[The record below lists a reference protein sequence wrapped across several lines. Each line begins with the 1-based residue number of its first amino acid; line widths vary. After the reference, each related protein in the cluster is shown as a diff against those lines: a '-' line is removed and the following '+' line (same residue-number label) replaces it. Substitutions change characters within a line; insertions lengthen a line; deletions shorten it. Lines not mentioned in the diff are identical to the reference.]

1 MRNSTLLKWAQ
12 NSTNNKNQ
20 PGKNGAASPR
30 NWIHSPDA
38 LQKGHIA
45 YLVKYLGSTEVDQ
58 PKGIDVV
65 KEATCKLKFNQQ
77 LRKSEGTKTP
87 KVELTISIDGV
98 AIQEPKTKTTPKRI
112 MHQYPLHRISYC
124 ADDKGEKK
132 FFSFIAKEE
141 DAERHTCFV
150 FVSDKL
156 SEEITLTIGQA
167 FDLAY
172 RRFLETSDKDLGSQR
187 RSMVL
192 QHKIKRLEHENN
204 IYRQRLQ
211 DIASIK
217 GTADVTSY
225 LSQHN
230 LPDILHV
237 PSVPMTPESSSSSID
252 ESTKPRM
259 NGSLSKSSLSTT
271 NSDSNGNT
279 SNGIQQPPPVP
290 PRSFEKSFD
299 DDFMGSEPPV
309 PTVGT
314 KLEGLLMDEF
324 EEDFNPRAHEGLTNG
339 SAFNHQSN
347 NNPTLNGQVSSSQQI
362 FFPQANGGASSPPL
376 LAPPPKAKDSRRQ
389 NGIKEDLFGSVPFN
403 PAPPSGAKT
412 DINDPF
418 EMGEFGATTA
428 ALNPSQ
434 QELENAIGLLDKRLL
449 EMKDGFSRGLSIGT
463 DDFSLES
470 LDPLRN

>member
-12 NSTNNKNQ
+12 NSANSKNQ
-20 PGKNGAASPR
+20 TSKNGTNR
-30 NWIHSPDA
+30 NWIHPPDA

-58 PKGIDVV
+58 PKGIEVV
-65 KEATCKLKFNQQ
+65 KEAICKLKFNQQ

-98 AIQEPKTKTTPKRI
+98 AIQEPKTKTSSKRI

-141 DAERHTCFV
+141 GAERHTCFV

-156 SEEITLTIGQA
+156 AEEITLTIGQA

-172 RRFLETSDKDLGSQR
+172 RRFLETSGKDLETQR
-187 RSMVL
+187 RCMIL
-192 QHKIKRLEHENN
+192 QQKIKRLEHENN
-204 IYRQRLQ
+204 VYRQRLQ
-211 DIASIK
+211 DIAAIK
-217 GTADVTSY
+217 GSADVSAY

-237 PSVPMTPESSSSSID
+237 PGTTNETVQV
-252 ESTKPRM
+252 
-259 NGSLSKSSLSTT
+259 NGLGNKSSLGL
-271 NSDSNGNT
+271 NNDSNGNT
-279 SNGIQQPPPVP
+279 SNGSQQPPPVP
-290 PRSFEKSFD
+290 PRSFEKTFD
-299 DDFMGSEPPV
+299 DNFMGNEPT
-309 PTVGT
+309 PTPSVGT

-324 EEDFNPRAHEGLTNG
+324 EEDFNPRAYESAINGL
-339 SAFNHQSN
+339 ANHQTNHN
-347 NNPTLNGQVSSSQQI
+347 NLLNSQVSSNSNFFSQS
-362 FFPQANGGASSPPL
+362 NGTTSPPPL

-389 NGIKEDLFGSVPFN
+389 NGVKEDLFGSIPFN
-403 PAPPSGAKT
+403 PTPPVNTKNEF
-412 DINDPF
+412 NDPF
-418 EMGEFGATTA
+418 EMGEFGATTTIS
-428 ALNPSQ
+428 NPSQ
-434 QELENAIGLLDKRLL
+434 QELENAIGLLDKKLL
-449 EMKDGFSRGLSIGT
+449 EMKDGFSRGLSIDT

>member
-12 NSTNNKNQ
+12 NSANSKNQ
-20 PGKNGAASPR
+20 TGKNGTNR
-30 NWIHSPDA
+30 NWIHPPDA

-58 PKGIDVV
+58 PKGIEVV
-65 KEATCKLKFNQQ
+65 KEAICKLKFNQQ

-98 AIQEPKTKTTPKRI
+98 AIQEPKTKTSAKRI

-156 SEEITLTIGQA
+156 AEEITLTIGQA

-172 RRFLETSDKDLGSQR
+172 RRFLETSGKDLETQR
-187 RSMVL
+187 RCMVL
-192 QHKIKRLEHENN
+192 QQKIKRLEHENN
-204 IYRQRLQ
+204 VYRQRLQ
-211 DIASIK
+211 DIAAIK
-217 GTADVTSY
+217 GSADVSAY

-237 PSVPMTPESSSSSID
+237 PGATNETTQV
-252 ESTKPRM
+252 
-259 NGSLSKSSLSTT
+259 NGLANKSSLG
-271 NSDSNGNT
+271 NINDSNGNT
-279 SNGIQQPPPVP
+279 SNGSQQPPPVP
-290 PRSFEKSFD
+290 PRSFEKTFD
-299 DDFMGSEPPV
+299 DNFIGSEPT
-309 PTVGT
+309 PTPSVGT

-324 EEDFNPRAHEGLTNG
+324 EEDFNPRAYETAANGLTN
-339 SAFNHQSN
+339 HQSSHN
-347 NNPTLNGQVSSSQQI
+347 SLLNGQVSSNSNFFSQS
-362 FFPQANGGASSPPL
+362 NGTTSPPPL

-389 NGIKEDLFGSVPFN
+389 NGLKEDLFGSIPFN
-403 PAPPSGAKT
+403 PTPSVNAKNEF
-412 DINDPF
+412 NDPF

-428 ALNPSQ
+428 ISNPSQ
-434 QELENAIGLLDKRLL
+434 QELENAIGLLDKKLL
-449 EMKDGFSRGLSIGT
+449 EMKDGFSRGLSIDT

>member
-12 NSTNNKNQ
+12 NSANSKNQ
-20 PGKNGAASPR
+20 TSKNGTSR
-30 NWIHSPDA
+30 NWIHPSDA

-45 YLVKYLGSTEVDQ
+45 YLVKYLGSTDVDQ
-58 PKGIDVV
+58 PKGIEVV
-65 KEATCKLKFNQQ
+65 KEAICKLKFNQQ

-98 AIQEPKTKTTPKRI
+98 AIQEPKTKTSPKRI

-156 SEEITLTIGQA
+156 AEEITLTIGQA

-172 RRFLETSDKDLGSQR
+172 RRFLETSGKDLEAQR
-187 RSMVL
+187 RCMVL
-192 QHKIKRLEHENN
+192 QQKIKRLEHENN
-204 IYRQRLQ
+204 VYRQRLQ
-211 DIASIK
+211 DIAAIK
-217 GTADVTSY
+217 GSADVSAY

-237 PSVPMTPESSSSSID
+237 PGGVPSNETTQVNGTSS
-252 ESTKPRM
+252 KP
-259 NGSLSKSSLSTT
+259 SSLGS
-271 NSDSNGNT
+271 NSDANGNT
-279 SNGIQQPPPVP
+279 SNGSQQPPPVP
-290 PRSFEKSFD
+290 PRSFEKTFD
-299 DDFMGSEPPV
+299 DNFLGSEPA
-309 PTVGT
+309 PTPSVGT

-324 EEDFNPRAHEGLTNG
+324 EEDFNPRAYESAANGLP
-339 SAFNHQSN
+339 NHQTNHSSL
-347 NNPTLNGQVSSSQQI
+347 LNGQVSANSN
-362 FFPQANGGASSPPL
+362 FFAQSNGTTSPPPL

-389 NGIKEDLFGSVPFN
+389 NGVKEDLFGSIPFN
-403 PAPPSGAKT
+403 PTPSVNAKSEF
-412 DINDPF
+412 NDPF
-418 EMGEFGATTA
+418 EMGEFGAPTA
-428 ALNPSQ
+428 IFNPSQ
-434 QELENAIGLLDKRLL
+434 QELENAIGLLDKKLL
-449 EMKDGFSRGLSIGT
+449 EMKDGFSRGLAIDT

>member
-12 NSTNNKNQ
+12 NSANSKNQ
-20 PGKNGAASPR
+20 TSKNGTNR
-30 NWIHSPDA
+30 NWIHPPDA

-58 PKGIDVV
+58 PKGIEVV
-65 KEATCKLKFNQQ
+65 KEAICKLKFNQQ

-98 AIQEPKTKTTPKRI
+98 AIQEPKTKTSAKRI

-156 SEEITLTIGQA
+156 AEEITLTIGQA

-172 RRFLETSDKDLGSQR
+172 RRFLETSGKDLETQR
-187 RSMVL
+187 RCMVL
-192 QHKIKRLEHENN
+192 QQKIKRLEHENN
-204 IYRQRLQ
+204 VYRQRLQ
-211 DIASIK
+211 DIAAIK
-217 GTADVTSY
+217 GSADVSAY
-225 LSQHN
+225 LSQHD

-237 PSVPMTPESSSSSID
+237 PGAINETTQV
-252 ESTKPRM
+252 
-259 NGSLSKSSLSTT
+259 NGLANKSSLG
-271 NSDSNGNT
+271 NINDSNGNT
-279 SNGIQQPPPVP
+279 SNGSQQPPPVP
-290 PRSFEKSFD
+290 PRSFEKTFD
-299 DDFMGSEPPV
+299 DNFIGSEPT
-309 PTVGT
+309 PTPSVGT

-324 EEDFNPRAHEGLTNG
+324 EEDFNPRAYETAANGLTN
-339 SAFNHQSN
+339 HQSSHN
-347 NNPTLNGQVSSSQQI
+347 SLLNGQVSSNSNFFSQS
-362 FFPQANGGASSPPL
+362 NGTTSPPPL

-389 NGIKEDLFGSVPFN
+389 NGLKEDLFGSIPFN
-403 PAPPSGAKT
+403 PTPSVNAKNEF
-412 DINDPF
+412 NDPF

-428 ALNPSQ
+428 ISNPSQ
-434 QELENAIGLLDKRLL
+434 QELENAIGLLDKKLL
-449 EMKDGFSRGLSIGT
+449 EMKDGFSRGLSIDT

>member
-20 PGKNGAASPR
+20 PSKNGGSNR
-30 NWIHSPDA
+30 NWIHSPDT

-58 PKGIDVV
+58 PKGIEVV
-65 KEATCKLKFNQQ
+65 KEAICKLKFNQQ

-98 AIQEPKTKTTPKRI
+98 AIQEPKTKTSPKRI

-156 SEEITLTIGQA
+156 AEEITLTIGQA

-172 RRFLETSDKDLGSQR
+172 RRFLETSGKDLEAQR
-187 RSMVL
+187 RCMVL
-192 QHKIKRLEHENN
+192 QQKIKRLEYENN
-204 IYRQRLQ
+204 FYRQRLH
-211 DIASIK
+211 DIAAIK
-217 GTADVTSY
+217 GKADVQAY
-225 LSQHN
+225 LAKHN
-230 LPDILHV
+230 LPHILHV
-237 PSVPMTPESSSSSID
+237 PEAPSSPTSSSTDPSCLNGGGS
-252 ESTKPRM
+252 KLLM
-259 NGSLSKSSLSTT
+259 NTS
-271 NSDSNGNT
+271 SDSNGNT
-279 SNGIQQPPPVP
+279 QNGPQQPPPVP

-299 DDFMGSEPPV
+299 DDFMGTEPAPV
-309 PTVGT
+309 PSVGT

-324 EEDFNPRAHEGLTNG
+324 EEDFNPRAYESTANGVANSHPTNNG
-339 SAFNHQSN
+339 S
-347 NNPTLNGQVSSSQQI
+347 LINGQLSSSGN
-362 FFPQANGGASSPPL
+362 FFPQVNGSVSSPPL

-389 NGIKEDLFGSVPFN
+389 NGAKEDLFGSVPFN
-403 PAPPSGAKT
+403 PAPPSNLKSEPS
-412 DINDPF
+412 DPF
-418 EMGEFGATTA
+418 EMGEFDATTA
-428 ALNPSQ
+428 ASSPSQ

>member
-12 NSTNNKNQ
+12 NSANNKNQ
-20 PGKNGAASPR
+20 PNKNGGTSR
-30 NWIHSPDA
+30 NWIHPPDA

-65 KEATCKLKFNQQ
+65 KEAICKLKFNQQ
-77 LRKSEGTKTP
+77 LKKSEGTKTP

-156 SEEITLTIGQA
+156 AEEITLTIGQA

-172 RRFLETSDKDLGSQR
+172 RRFLETSGKDLEAQR
-187 RSMVL
+187 RCMVL
-192 QHKIKRLEHENN
+192 QQKIKRLEHENN
-204 IYRQRLQ
+204 VYRQRLQ
-211 DIASIK
+211 DIAAIK
-217 GTADVTSY
+217 GSADVSTY

-230 LPDILHV
+230 LPDIFHV
-237 PSVPMTPESSSSSID
+237 PGAPSDSLQV
-252 ESTKPRM
+252 
-259 NGSLSKSSLSTT
+259 NGTISKTLLST

-279 SNGIQQPPPVP
+279 SNGPQQPPPVP

-299 DDFMGSEPPV
+299 DNFLENEPVSTPS
-309 PTVGT
+309 VGT

-324 EEDFNPRAHEGLTNG
+324 EEDFNPRAYETAANGLT
-339 SAFNHQSN
+339 NHQSN
-347 NNPTLNGQVSSSQQI
+347 NNSLLNGQVSSGSNFFSQS
-362 FFPQANGGASSPPL
+362 NGTTSPPPL
-376 LAPPPKAKDSRRQ
+376 LAPPPKTKDSRRQ
-389 NGIKEDLFGSVPFN
+389 NGVKEDLFGSIPFN
-403 PAPPSGAKT
+403 PTPTLNIK
-412 DINDPF
+412 NEFKDPF
-418 EMGEFGATTA
+418 EMGEFGASTMTS
-428 ALNPSQ
+428 NPSQ

-449 EMKDGFSRGLSIGT
+449 EMKDGFSRGLCIGT

>member
-12 NSTNNKNQ
+12 NSANSKNQ
-20 PGKNGAASPR
+20 TSKNGTNRS
-30 NWIHSPDA
+30 WIHPPDA

-58 PKGIDVV
+58 PKGIEVV
-65 KEATCKLKFNQQ
+65 KEAICKLKFNQQ

-98 AIQEPKTKTTPKRI
+98 AIQEPKTKTSPKRI

-156 SEEITLTIGQA
+156 AEEITLTIGQA

-172 RRFLETSDKDLGSQR
+172 RRFLETSGKDLETQR
-187 RSMVL
+187 RCMIL
-192 QHKIKRLEHENN
+192 QQKIKRLEHENN
-204 IYRQRLQ
+204 VYRQRLQ
-211 DIASIK
+211 DIAAIK
-217 GTADVTSY
+217 GSADVSAY

-237 PSVPMTPESSSSSID
+237 AGASNEITQV
-252 ESTKPRM
+252 
-259 NGSLSKSSLSTT
+259 NGSTNKSSPGT
-271 NSDSNGNT
+271 NSDSNGNNT
-279 SNGIQQPPPVP
+279 TNGSQPPPVP

-299 DDFMGSEPPV
+299 DNFMGNEPTPM
-309 PTVGT
+309 PSVGT

-324 EEDFNPRAHEGLTNG
+324 EEDFNPRAYESAVNG
-339 SAFNHQSN
+339 IANHQTN
-347 NNPTLNGQVSSSQQI
+347 HNAILNGQLSSNSNFFSQS
-362 FFPQANGGASSPPL
+362 NGSTSPPPL

-389 NGIKEDLFGSVPFN
+389 NGLKEDLFGSVPFN
-403 PAPPSGAKT
+403 PAPPINTKAEF
-412 DINDPF
+412 NDPF

-428 ALNPSQ
+428 ISNPSQ
-434 QELENAIGLLDKRLL
+434 QELENAIGLLDKKLL
-449 EMKDGFSRGLSIGT
+449 EMKDGFSRGLSIDT

>member
-12 NSTNNKNQ
+12 NSANNKHQ
-20 PGKNGAASPR
+20 PSKNGGTSR
-30 NWIHSPDA
+30 NWIHPPDA

-58 PKGIDVV
+58 PKGIEVV
-65 KEATCKLKFNQQ
+65 KEAIGKLKFSQQ

-98 AIQEPKTKTTPKRI
+98 AIQEPKTKTSPKRI
-112 MHQYPLHRISYC
+112 IHQYPLHRISYC

-141 DAERHTCFV
+141 DAEKHTCFV

-156 SEEITLTIGQA
+156 AEEITLTIGQA

-172 RRFLETSDKDLGSQR
+172 RRFMETSGKDLETQR

-192 QHKIKRLEHENN
+192 QQKIKRLEHENN
-204 IYRQRLQ
+204 VYRQRLQ
-211 DIASIK
+211 DIAAIK
-217 GTADVTSY
+217 GSADVSTY
-225 LSQHN
+225 LMQHN

-237 PSVPMTPESSSSSID
+237 PGTPSEPHQGI
-252 ESTKPRM
+252 
-259 NGSLSKSSLSTT
+259 NGTENKSLIGVS
-271 NSDSNGNT
+271 SDSNGNAP
-279 SNGIQQPPPVP
+279 NGPQQPPPVP

-299 DDFMGSEPPV
+299 DDFIGNEAMSTPS
-309 PTVGT
+309 VGT

-324 EEDFNPRAHEGLTNG
+324 EEDFNPRAYETAANGLL
-339 SAFNHQSN
+339 NHRTN
-347 NNPTLNGQVSSSQQI
+347 NNALLNGQLSSTTNIFSQS
-362 FFPQANGGASSPPL
+362 NGTTSPPPL

-389 NGIKEDLFGSVPFN
+389 NGVKEDLFGSVPFN
-403 PAPPSGAKT
+403 PTPSLSTSKS
-412 DINDPF
+412 DFDDPF
-418 EMGEFGATTA
+418 EMGEFGTTTVNS
-428 ALNPSQ
+428 NPSQ

>member
-12 NSTNNKNQ
+12 NSANSKNQNNKN
-20 PGKNGAASPR
+20 GTNR
-30 NWIHSPDA
+30 NWIHPPDA

-58 PKGIDVV
+58 PKGIEVV
-65 KEATCKLKFNQQ
+65 KEAICKLKFNQQ
-77 LRKSEGTKTP
+77 LRKSEGTKMP

-98 AIQEPKTKTTPKRI
+98 AIQEPKTKTSPKRI

-141 DAERHTCFV
+141 GAERHTCFV

-156 SEEITLTIGQA
+156 AEEITLTIGQA

-172 RRFLETSDKDLGSQR
+172 RRFLETSGKDLEAQR
-187 RSMVL
+187 RCMVL
-192 QHKIKRLEHENN
+192 QQKIKRLEHENN
-204 IYRQRLQ
+204 VYRQRLQ
-211 DIASIK
+211 DIAAIK
-217 GTADVTSY
+217 GSADVSAY

-237 PSVPMTPESSSSSID
+237 PGATNETAQV
-252 ESTKPRM
+252 
-259 NGSLSKSSLSTT
+259 NGSTGKSCVGIS
-271 NSDSNGNT
+271 NDSNGNT
-279 SNGIQQPPPVP
+279 SNGSPQPPPVP

-299 DDFMGSEPPV
+299 DNFMGSESASTPS
-309 PTVGT
+309 VGT

-324 EEDFNPRAHEGLTNG
+324 EEDFNPRAYESAVNGLTNHQT
-339 SAFNHQSN
+339 NHNSV
-347 NNPTLNGQVSSSQQI
+347 LNGQVSSSTFSQS
-362 FFPQANGGASSPPL
+362 NGSTSPPPL

-389 NGIKEDLFGSVPFN
+389 NGVKEDLFGSIPFN
-403 PAPPSGAKT
+403 PTPSVNTKNEF
-412 DINDPF
+412 NDPF
-418 EMGEFGATTA
+418 EMGEFGAATTIS
-428 ALNPSQ
+428 NPSQ
-434 QELENAIGLLDKRLL
+434 QELENAIGLLDKKLL
-449 EMKDGFSRGLSIGT
+449 EMKDGFSRGLSIDT

>member
-20 PGKNGAASPR
+20 PNKNGGTR
-30 NWIHSPDA
+30 NWIHPPDA

-45 YLVKYLGSTEVDQ
+45 YLVKYLGSTEVEQ
-58 PKGIDVV
+58 PKGIEVV
-65 KEATCKLKFNQQ
+65 KEAICKLKFNQQ
-77 LRKSEGTKTP
+77 LKKSEGTKTP

-156 SEEITLTIGQA
+156 AEEITLTIGQA

-172 RRFLETSDKDLGSQR
+172 RRFLETSGKDLEAQR
-187 RSMVL
+187 RCMVL
-192 QHKIKRLEHENN
+192 QQKIKRLEHENN
-204 IYRQRLQ
+204 VFRQRLQ
-211 DIASIK
+211 DIAAIK
-217 GTADVTSY
+217 GSADVSAY

-237 PSVPMTPESSSSSID
+237 PGAPADSPQV
-252 ESTKPRM
+252 
-259 NGSLSKSSLSTT
+259 NGTTSKLLLNTG
-271 NSDSNGNT
+271 SDSNGNT
-279 SNGIQQPPPVP
+279 SNGPQQPPPVP
-290 PRSFEKSFD
+290 PRNFEKSFD
-299 DDFMGSEPPV
+299 DDFMGNEPAPM
-309 PTVGT
+309 PSVGT

-324 EEDFNPRAHEGLTNG
+324 EEDFNPRAYETAANGLAT
-339 SAFNHQSN
+339 HQSN
-347 NNPTLNGQVSSSQQI
+347 NNALINGQLSSGSNFFSQS
-362 FFPQANGGASSPPL
+362 NGTISPPPL
-376 LAPPPKAKDSRRQ
+376 LAPPPKTKDSRRQ
-389 NGIKEDLFGSVPFN
+389 NGLKEDLFGSIPFN
-403 PAPPSGAKT
+403 PTPTLNMKNEC
-412 DINDPF
+412 NDPF
-418 EMGEFGATTA
+418 EMGEFGASTVT
-428 ALNPSQ
+428 NPSQ

-449 EMKDGFSRGLSIGT
+449 EMKDGFSRGLCIGT

>member
-20 PGKNGAASPR
+20 TSKNGGTSR
-30 NWIHSPDA
+30 NWIHPPDA

-58 PKGIDVV
+58 PKGIELV
-65 KEATCKLKFNQQ
+65 KEAFCKLKFSQQ
-77 LRKSEGTKTP
+77 LKKSEGTKTP

-141 DAERHTCFV
+141 DAEKHTCFV
-150 FVSDKL
+150 FVSDRL
-156 SEEITLTIGQA
+156 AEEITLTIGQA

-172 RRFLETSDKDLGSQR
+172 RRFLETSGKDLETQR
-187 RSMVL
+187 RCMVL
-192 QHKIKRLEHENN
+192 QQKIKRLEHENN
-204 IYRQRLQ
+204 VYRQRLQ
-211 DIASIK
+211 DIAAIK
-217 GTADVTSY
+217 GSADVSTY
-225 LSQHN
+225 LLQHD

-237 PSVPMTPESSSSSID
+237 PGAPSES
-252 ESTKPRM
+252 PQV
-259 NGSLSKSSLSTT
+259 NGTNNNKSPLIGI
-271 NSDSNGNT
+271 NNDSNGNT
-279 SNGIQQPPPVP
+279 SNGPQQPPPVP

-299 DDFMGSEPPV
+299 DDFMGSEATPTPV
-309 PTVGT
+309 VGT

-324 EEDFNPRAHEGLTNG
+324 EEDFNPRAYETAANGLANLPT
-339 SAFNHQSN
+339 N
-347 NNPTLNGQVSSSQQI
+347 NNSLLNGQLSSNSNI
-362 FFPQANGGASSPPL
+362 FAQSNGTASPPPL

-389 NGIKEDLFGSVPFN
+389 NGVKEDLFGSVPFN
-403 PAPPSGAKT
+403 PTPSINTKN
-412 DINDPF
+412 DFNDPF
-418 EMGEFGATTA
+418 EMGEFGATTV
-428 ALNPSQ
+428 NSSPSQ

-449 EMKDGFSRGLSIGT
+449 EMKDGFSRGLSMGT

>member
-12 NSTNNKNQ
+12 NSANNKNQ
-20 PGKNGAASPR
+20 PSKNGGTNR
-30 NWIHSPDA
+30 NWIHPPDA

-65 KEATCKLKFNQQ
+65 KEAICKLKFNQQ
-77 LRKSEGTKTP
+77 LKKSEGTKTP

-156 SEEITLTIGQA
+156 AEEITLTIGQA

-172 RRFLETSDKDLGSQR
+172 RRFLETSGKDLETQR
-187 RSMVL
+187 RCMVL
-192 QHKIKRLEHENN
+192 QQKIKRLEHENN

-211 DIASIK
+211 DIAAIK
-217 GTADVTSY
+217 GSTDVSVY

-237 PSVPMTPESSSSSID
+237 PGLAATDPSQI
-252 ESTKPRM
+252 
-259 NGSLSKSSLSTT
+259 NGTTNSKSLLNTS
-271 NSDSNGNT
+271 SDSNGNT
-279 SNGIQQPPPVP
+279 SNGPQQPPPVP

-299 DDFMGSEPPV
+299 DDFMGSEPV
-309 PTVGT
+309 PIPSVGT

-324 EEDFNPRAHEGLTNG
+324 EEDFNPRAYETAANGL
-339 SAFNHQSN
+339 ANHQSN
-347 NNPTLNGQVSSSQQI
+347 NNLLLNGQMSSGPNFFSQS
-362 FFPQANGGASSPPL
+362 NGTTSPPPL
-376 LAPPPKAKDSRRQ
+376 LAPPPKTKDSRRQ
-389 NGIKEDLFGSVPFN
+389 NGVKEDLFGSIPFN
-403 PAPPSGAKT
+403 PTPTLNIKNEF
-412 DINDPF
+412 NDPF
-418 EMGEFGATTA
+418 EMGEFGASTVTS
-428 ALNPSQ
+428 NPSQ

-449 EMKDGFSRGLSIGT
+449 EMKDGFSRGLCIGT

>member
-12 NSTNNKNQ
+12 NSANNKNQ
-20 PGKNGAASPR
+20 PSKNGGTSR
-30 NWIHSPDA
+30 NWIHPPDA

-58 PKGIDVV
+58 PKGIEVV
-65 KEATCKLKFNQQ
+65 KEAICKLKFNQQ
-77 LRKSEGTKTP
+77 LKKSEGTKTP

-156 SEEITLTIGQA
+156 AEEITLTIGQA

-172 RRFLETSDKDLGSQR
+172 RRFLETSGKDLETQR
-187 RSMVL
+187 RCMVL
-192 QHKIKRLEHENN
+192 QQKIKRLEHENN
-204 IYRQRLQ
+204 VYRQRLQ
-211 DIASIK
+211 DVAAIK
-217 GTADVTSY
+217 GSADVSAY

-230 LPDILHV
+230 IPDILHV
-237 PSVPMTPESSSSSID
+237 PGAPTDSPQINGTIN
-252 ESTKPRM
+252 KPLLNM
-259 NGSLSKSSLSTT
+259 
-271 NSDSNGNT
+271 SDSNGNT
-279 SNGIQQPPPVP
+279 SNGPQQPPPVP

-299 DDFMGSEPPV
+299 DDFMGNNSAPMPS
-309 PTVGT
+309 VGT

-324 EEDFNPRAHEGLTNG
+324 EEDFNPRAYETAANGL
-339 SAFNHQSN
+339 ANHQSN
-347 NNPTLNGQVSSSQQI
+347 NNAFFNGQISSGSNFFSQS
-362 FFPQANGGASSPPL
+362 NGTISPPPL
-376 LAPPPKAKDSRRQ
+376 LAPPPKTKDSRRQ
-389 NGIKEDLFGSVPFN
+389 NGIKEDLFGSMPFN
-403 PAPPSGAKT
+403 PTPTLNIKN
-412 DINDPF
+412 DFKDPF
-418 EMGEFGATTA
+418 EMGEFGASTMTS
-428 ALNPSQ
+428 NPSQ
-434 QELENAIGLLDKRLL
+434 QELENAIGLLDKKLL
-449 EMKDGFSRGLSIGT
+449 EMKDGFSRGLCIGT

>member
-12 NSTNNKNQ
+12 NSTNSKNQTNKN
-20 PGKNGAASPR
+20 GTNR
-30 NWIHSPDA
+30 NWIHPPDA

-58 PKGIDVV
+58 PKGIEVV
-65 KEATCKLKFNQQ
+65 KEAICKLKFNQQ

-98 AIQEPKTKTTPKRI
+98 AIQEPKTKTSPKRI

-141 DAERHTCFV
+141 DAEKHTCFV

-156 SEEITLTIGQA
+156 AEEITLTIGQA

-172 RRFLETSDKDLGSQR
+172 RRFLETSGKDLETQR
-187 RSMVL
+187 RCMVL
-192 QHKIKRLEHENN
+192 QQKIKRLEHENN
-204 IYRQRLQ
+204 VYRQRLQ
-211 DIASIK
+211 DIAAIK
-217 GTADVTSY
+217 GSADVSAY

-237 PSVPMTPESSSSSID
+237 PGATNETAQV
-252 ESTKPRM
+252 
-259 NGSLSKSSLSTT
+259 NGSTSKSSLAV
-271 NSDSNGNT
+271 NNDSNGNT
-279 SNGIQQPPPVP
+279 SNGSQQPPPVP
-290 PRSFEKSFD
+290 PRSFEKTFD
-299 DDFMGSEPPV
+299 DNFMGSEPA
-309 PTVGT
+309 PTPSVGT

-324 EEDFNPRAHEGLTNG
+324 EEDFNPRAYESAVNGL
-339 SAFNHQSN
+339 ANHQTNHNSV
-347 NNPTLNGQVSSSQQI
+347 LNGQISSNSNFFSQS
-362 FFPQANGGASSPPL
+362 NGTTSPPPL

-389 NGIKEDLFGSVPFN
+389 NGVKEDLFGSIPFN
-403 PAPPSGAKT
+403 PTPSVNAKNEF
-412 DINDPF
+412 NDPF
-418 EMGEFGATTA
+418 EMGEFGGTTPIS
-428 ALNPSQ
+428 NPSQ
-434 QELENAIGLLDKRLL
+434 QELENAIGLLDKKLL
-449 EMKDGFSRGLSIGT
+449 EMKDGFSRGLSIDT

>member
-12 NSTNNKNQ
+12 NSANSKNQ
-20 PGKNGAASPR
+20 TSKNGTNR
-30 NWIHSPDA
+30 NWIHPPDA

-58 PKGIDVV
+58 PKGIEVV
-65 KEATCKLKFNQQ
+65 KEAICKLKFNQQ

-98 AIQEPKTKTTPKRI
+98 AIQEPKTKTSSKRI

-141 DAERHTCFV
+141 GAERHTCFV

-156 SEEITLTIGQA
+156 AEEITLTIGQA

-172 RRFLETSDKDLGSQR
+172 RRFLETSGKDLETQR
-187 RSMVL
+187 RCMIL
-192 QHKIKRLEHENN
+192 QQKIKRLEHENN
-204 IYRQRLQ
+204 VYRQRLQ
-211 DIASIK
+211 DIAAIK
-217 GTADVTSY
+217 GSADVSAY

-237 PSVPMTPESSSSSID
+237 PGATNETVQV
-252 ESTKPRM
+252 
-259 NGSLSKSSLSTT
+259 NGLGNKSSLGL
-271 NSDSNGNT
+271 NNDSNGNT
-279 SNGIQQPPPVP
+279 SNGSQQPPPVP
-290 PRSFEKSFD
+290 PRSFEKTFD
-299 DDFMGSEPPV
+299 DNFMGNEPT
-309 PTVGT
+309 PTPSVGT

-324 EEDFNPRAHEGLTNG
+324 EEDFNPRAYESAMNGL
-339 SAFNHQSN
+339 ANHQTNHN
-347 NNPTLNGQVSSSQQI
+347 NLLNSQVSSNSNFFSQS
-362 FFPQANGGASSPPL
+362 NGTTSPPPL

-389 NGIKEDLFGSVPFN
+389 NGVKEDLFGSIPFN
-403 PAPPSGAKT
+403 PTPPVNTKSEF
-412 DINDPF
+412 NDPF
-418 EMGEFGATTA
+418 EMGEFGATTTIS
-428 ALNPSQ
+428 NPSQ
-434 QELENAIGLLDKRLL
+434 QELENAIGLLDKKLL
-449 EMKDGFSRGLSIGT
+449 EMKDGFSRGLSIDT

>member
-12 NSTNNKNQ
+12 NSTNSKNQ
-20 PGKNGAASPR
+20 TSKNGTNR
-30 NWIHSPDA
+30 NWIHPSDA

-58 PKGIDVV
+58 PKGIEVV
-65 KEATCKLKFNQQ
+65 KEAICKLKFNQQ

-98 AIQEPKTKTTPKRI
+98 AIQEPKTKTSPKRI

-141 DAERHTCFV
+141 NADRHTCFV

-156 SEEITLTIGQA
+156 AEEITLTIGQA

-172 RRFLETSDKDLGSQR
+172 RRFLETSGKDLETQR
-187 RSMVL
+187 RCMVL
-192 QHKIKRLEHENN
+192 QQKIKRLEYENN
-204 IYRQRLQ
+204 VYRQRLQ
-211 DIASIK
+211 DIAAIK
-217 GTADVTSY
+217 GSADVSAY

-237 PSVPMTPESSSSSID
+237 PGATNDTVQV
-252 ESTKPRM
+252 
-259 NGSLSKSSLSTT
+259 NGLGSKSSLGI
-271 NSDSNGNT
+271 NDSNGNT
-279 SNGIQQPPPVP
+279 SNGSQQPPPVP
-290 PRSFEKSFD
+290 PRSFEKTFD
-299 DDFMGSEPPV
+299 DNFMGGEST
-309 PTVGT
+309 PTPSVGT

-324 EEDFNPRAHEGLTNG
+324 EEDFNPRAYESTANGLTN
-339 SAFNHQSN
+339 HQTNYN
-347 NNPTLNGQVSSSQQI
+347 NLLNGQVSSNSNFFSQS
-362 FFPQANGGASSPPL
+362 NGTTSPPPL

-389 NGIKEDLFGSVPFN
+389 NGVKEDLFGSIPFN
-403 PAPPSGAKT
+403 PTPSVNTKNEF
-412 DINDPF
+412 NDPF

-428 ALNPSQ
+428 VSNPSQ
-434 QELENAIGLLDKRLL
+434 QELENAIGLLDKKLL
-449 EMKDGFSRGLSIGT
+449 EMKDGFSRGLSIDT

>member
-12 NSTNNKNQ
+12 NSANSKNQ
-20 PGKNGAASPR
+20 TSKNGTNR
-30 NWIHSPDA
+30 NWIHPPDA

-58 PKGIDVV
+58 PKGIEVV
-65 KEATCKLKFNQQ
+65 KEAICKLKFNQQ

-87 KVELTISIDGV
+87 KVGLTISIDGV
-98 AIQEPKTKTTPKRI
+98 AIQEPKTKTSSKRI

-141 DAERHTCFV
+141 GAERHTCFV

-156 SEEITLTIGQA
+156 AEEITLTIGQA

-172 RRFLETSDKDLGSQR
+172 RRFLETSGKDLETQR
-187 RSMVL
+187 RCMIL
-192 QHKIKRLEHENN
+192 QQKIKRLEHENN
-204 IYRQRLQ
+204 VYRQRLQ
-211 DIASIK
+211 DIAAIK
-217 GTADVTSY
+217 GSADVSAY

-237 PSVPMTPESSSSSID
+237 PGATNETVQV
-252 ESTKPRM
+252 
-259 NGSLSKSSLSTT
+259 NGLGNKSSLGL
-271 NSDSNGNT
+271 NNDSNGNT
-279 SNGIQQPPPVP
+279 SNGSQQPPPVP
-290 PRSFEKSFD
+290 PRSFEKTFD
-299 DDFMGSEPPV
+299 DNFMGNEPT
-309 PTVGT
+309 PTPSVGT

-324 EEDFNPRAHEGLTNG
+324 EEDFNPRAYESAMNGL
-339 SAFNHQSN
+339 ANHQTNHN
-347 NNPTLNGQVSSSQQI
+347 NLLNSQVSSNSNFFSQS
-362 FFPQANGGASSPPL
+362 NGTTSPPPL

-389 NGIKEDLFGSVPFN
+389 NGVKEDLFGSIPFN
-403 PAPPSGAKT
+403 PTPPVNTKSEF
-412 DINDPF
+412 NDPF
-418 EMGEFGATTA
+418 EMGEFGATTTIS
-428 ALNPSQ
+428 NPSQ
-434 QELENAIGLLDKRLL
+434 QELENAIGLLDKKLL
-449 EMKDGFSRGLSIGT
+449 EMKDGFSRGLSIDT

>member
-12 NSTNNKNQ
+12 NSANSKNQ
-20 PGKNGAASPR
+20 TSKNGTNR
-30 NWIHSPDA
+30 NWIHPPDA

-58 PKGIDVV
+58 PKGIEVV
-65 KEATCKLKFNQQ
+65 KEAICKLKFNQQ

-98 AIQEPKTKTTPKRI
+98 AIQEPKTKTSAKRI

-156 SEEITLTIGQA
+156 AEEITLTIGQA

-172 RRFLETSDKDLGSQR
+172 RRFLETSGKDLETQR
-187 RSMVL
+187 RCMVL
-192 QHKIKRLEHENN
+192 QQKIKRLEHENN
-204 IYRQRLQ
+204 VYRQRLQ
-211 DIASIK
+211 DIAAIK
-217 GTADVTSY
+217 GSADVSAY

-237 PSVPMTPESSSSSID
+237 PGATSETTQV
-252 ESTKPRM
+252 
-259 NGSLSKSSLSTT
+259 NGLANKSSLG
-271 NSDSNGNT
+271 NINDSNGNT
-279 SNGIQQPPPVP
+279 SNGSQQPPPVP
-290 PRSFEKSFD
+290 PRSFEKTFD
-299 DDFMGSEPPV
+299 DNFMGEPT
-309 PTVGT
+309 PTPSVGT

-324 EEDFNPRAHEGLTNG
+324 EEDFNPRAYETAANGLTN
-339 SAFNHQSN
+339 HQSSHN
-347 NNPTLNGQVSSSQQI
+347 SLLNGQVSSNSNFFSQS
-362 FFPQANGGASSPPL
+362 NGTTSPPPL

-389 NGIKEDLFGSVPFN
+389 NGLKEDLFGSIPFN
-403 PAPPSGAKT
+403 PTPSVNAKNEF
-412 DINDPF
+412 NDPF

-428 ALNPSQ
+428 ISNPSQ
-434 QELENAIGLLDKRLL
+434 QELENAIGLLDKKLL
-449 EMKDGFSRGLSIGT
+449 EMKDGFSRGLSIDT

>member
-12 NSTNNKNQ
+12 NSANSKNQTNKN
-20 PGKNGAASPR
+20 GTNR
-30 NWIHSPDA
+30 NWIHPPDS

-58 PKGIDVV
+58 PKGIEVV
-65 KEATCKLKFNQQ
+65 KEAICKLKFNQQ

-98 AIQEPKTKTTPKRI
+98 AIQEPKTKTSPKRI

-156 SEEITLTIGQA
+156 AEEITLTIGQA

-172 RRFLETSDKDLGSQR
+172 RRFLETSGKDLETQR
-187 RSMVL
+187 RCMVL
-192 QHKIKRLEHENN
+192 QQKIKRLEHENN
-204 IYRQRLQ
+204 VYRQRLQ
-211 DIASIK
+211 DIAAIK
-217 GTADVTSY
+217 GSADVSAY

-237 PSVPMTPESSSSSID
+237 PGATNDTAQV
-252 ESTKPRM
+252 
-259 NGSLSKSSLSTT
+259 NGLGSKSSLSI

-279 SNGIQQPPPVP
+279 SNGSQPPPVP
-290 PRSFEKSFD
+290 PRSFEKTFD
-299 DDFMGSEPPV
+299 DNFMGNEPT
-309 PTVGT
+309 PTPSVGT

-324 EEDFNPRAHEGLTNG
+324 EEDFNPRAYESAANGLTNHQT
-339 SAFNHQSN
+339 NHNSL
-347 NNPTLNGQVSSSQQI
+347 LNGQVSSNSNFFSQS
-362 FFPQANGGASSPPL
+362 NGTTSPPPL

-389 NGIKEDLFGSVPFN
+389 NGMKEDLFGSIPFN
-403 PAPPSGAKT
+403 PAPSVNTKNEF
-412 DINDPF
+412 NDPF

-428 ALNPSQ
+428 ISNPSQ
-434 QELENAIGLLDKRLL
+434 QELENAIGLLDKKLL
-449 EMKDGFSRGLSIGT
+449 EMKDGFSRGLSIDT

>member
-12 NSTNNKNQ
+12 NSTNSKNQTNKN
-20 PGKNGAASPR
+20 GGTNR
-30 NWIHSPDA
+30 NWIHPPDA

-58 PKGIDVV
+58 PKGIKVV
-65 KEATCKLKFNQQ
+65 KEAICKLKFNQQ

-156 SEEITLTIGQA
+156 AEEITLTIGQA

-172 RRFLETSDKDLGSQR
+172 RRFLETSGKDLETQR
-187 RSMVL
+187 RCMVL
-192 QHKIKRLEHENN
+192 QQKIKRLEHENN
-204 IYRQRLQ
+204 VYRQRLQ
-211 DIASIK
+211 DIAAIK
-217 GTADVTSY
+217 GSADVSAY

-237 PSVPMTPESSSSSID
+237 PGATNETTQI
-252 ESTKPRM
+252 
-259 NGSLSKSSLSTT
+259 NGSSNKSSLGIS
-271 NSDSNGNT
+271 NDSNGNT
-279 SNGIQQPPPVP
+279 SNGSQPPPVP

-299 DDFMGSEPPV
+299 DNFMGSEPA
-309 PTVGT
+309 PTPSVGT

-324 EEDFNPRAHEGLTNG
+324 EEDFNPRAYE
-339 SAFNHQSN
+339 SA
-347 NNPTLNGQVSSSQQI
+347 
-362 FFPQANGGASSPPL
+362 ANGL
-376 LAPPPKAKDSRRQ
+376 VAPPPKAKDSRRQ
-389 NGIKEDLFGSVPFN
+389 NGVKEDLFGSIPFN
-403 PAPPSGAKT
+403 PPPPVNAKNEF
-412 DINDPF
+412 NDPF
-418 EMGEFGATTA
+418 EMGEFGATPA
-428 ALNPSQ
+428 IFNPSQ
-434 QELENAIGLLDKRLL
+434 QELENAIGLLDKKLL
-449 EMKDGFSRGLSIGT
+449 EMKDGFSRGLSIDT

>member
-1 MRNSTLLKWAQ
+1 MRNSTILKWAQ
-12 NSTNNKNQ
+12 NSANNKNQ
-20 PGKNGAASPR
+20 PNKNGGTNR
-30 NWIHSPDA
+30 NWIHPPDA

-65 KEATCKLKFNQQ
+65 KEAICKLKFNQQ
-77 LRKSEGTKTP
+77 LKKSEGTKTP

-156 SEEITLTIGQA
+156 AEEITLTIGQA

-172 RRFLETSDKDLGSQR
+172 RRFLETSGKDLEAQR
-187 RSMVL
+187 RCMVL
-192 QHKIKRLEHENN
+192 QQKIKRLEHENN
-204 IYRQRLQ
+204 VYRQRLQ
-211 DIASIK
+211 DIAAIK
-217 GTADVTSY
+217 GSADVSAY

-237 PSVPMTPESSSSSID
+237 LGTPTDSSQV
-252 ESTKPRM
+252 
-259 NGSLSKSSLSTT
+259 NGSVSKALLNTS
-271 NSDSNGNT
+271 SDSNGNT
-279 SNGIQQPPPVP
+279 SNGPQQPPPVP

-299 DDFMGSEPPV
+299 DDFMGNEPV
-309 PTVGT
+309 PIPSVGT

-324 EEDFNPRAHEGLTNG
+324 EEDFNPRAYETAANGL
-339 SAFNHQSN
+339 ANHQSN
-347 NNPTLNGQVSSSQQI
+347 NNPLLNGQVSSGLNFFSQS
-362 FFPQANGGASSPPL
+362 NV
-376 LAPPPKAKDSRRQ
+376 APPPKTKDSRRQ
-389 NGIKEDLFGSVPFN
+389 NGVKEDLFGSIPFN
-403 PAPPSGAKT
+403 PTPTLNIK
-412 DINDPF
+412 NEFKDPF
-418 EMGEFGATTA
+418 EMGEFGASTMTA
-428 ALNPSQ
+428 NPSQ

-449 EMKDGFSRGLSIGT
+449 EMKDGFSRGLCIGT

>member
-20 PGKNGAASPR
+20 PSKNGTTR
-30 NWIHSPDA
+30 NWIHPPDT

-58 PKGIDVV
+58 PKGIEVV
-65 KEATCKLKFNQQ
+65 KEAICKLKFNQQ

-132 FFSFIAKEE
+132 YFTFIAKEE

-156 SEEITLTIGQA
+156 AREITLTIGQA

-172 RRFLETSDKDLGSQR
+172 RRFLETSGKDLEAQKR
-187 RSMVL
+187 AMVL
-192 QHKIKRLEHENN
+192 QQKIKRLEHENN
-204 IYRQRLQ
+204 VYRQRLQ
-211 DIASIK
+211 DIAAIK
-217 GTADVTSY
+217 GSTDVSAY
-225 LSQHN
+225 LAQHN

-237 PSVPMTPESSSSSID
+237 PGAVNDTPQMNGTNSSSSLNSSSD
-252 ESTKPRM
+252 TNGNS
-259 NGSLSKSSLSTT
+259 NGS
-271 NSDSNGNT
+271 
-279 SNGIQQPPPVP
+279 QQPPPVP

-299 DDFMGSEPPV
+299 DDFIGNQPALTPS
-309 PTVGT
+309 VGT

-324 EEDFNPRAHEGLTNG
+324 EEDFNPRAYESATNGLT
-339 SAFNHQSN
+339 HQTN
-347 NNPTLNGQVSSSQQI
+347 NNFTLNGQMSSGTNFFSQT
-362 FFPQANGGASSPPL
+362 NGSTSPPPL

-389 NGIKEDLFGSVPFN
+389 NGMKEDLFGSVPFN
-403 PAPPSGAKT
+403 PTPSPNARS
-412 DINDPF
+412 DIDDPF
-418 EMGEFGATTA
+418 EMGEFGSST
-428 ALNPSQ
+428 LNPSQ

-463 DDFSLES
+463 DDLSLES

>member
-12 NSTNNKNQ
+12 NSANSKNQ
-20 PGKNGAASPR
+20 TSKNGTNR
-30 NWIHSPDA
+30 NWIHPPDA

-58 PKGIDVV
+58 PKGIEVV
-65 KEATCKLKFNQQ
+65 KEAICKLKFNQQ

-98 AIQEPKTKTTPKRI
+98 AIQEPKTKTSAKRI

-156 SEEITLTIGQA
+156 AEEITMTIGQA

-172 RRFLETSDKDLGSQR
+172 RRFLETSGKDLETQR
-187 RSMVL
+187 RCMVL
-192 QHKIKRLEHENN
+192 QQKIKRLEHENN
-204 IYRQRLQ
+204 VYRQRLQ
-211 DIASIK
+211 DIAAIK
-217 GTADVTSY
+217 GSADVSAY

-237 PSVPMTPESSSSSID
+237 PGATNETTQV
-252 ESTKPRM
+252 
-259 NGSLSKSSLSTT
+259 NGLANKSSLG
-271 NSDSNGNT
+271 NINDSNGNT
-279 SNGIQQPPPVP
+279 SNGSQQPPPVP
-290 PRSFEKSFD
+290 PRSFEKTFD
-299 DDFMGSEPPV
+299 DNFMGSEPT
-309 PTVGT
+309 PTPSVGT

-324 EEDFNPRAHEGLTNG
+324 EEDFNPRAYETATANGLTN
-339 SAFNHQSN
+339 HQSSHN
-347 NNPTLNGQVSSSQQI
+347 NLLNGQVSSNSNFFSQS
-362 FFPQANGGASSPPL
+362 NGTTSPPPL

-389 NGIKEDLFGSVPFN
+389 NGLKEDLFGSIPFN
-403 PAPPSGAKT
+403 PTPSVNAKNEF
-412 DINDPF
+412 NDPF

-428 ALNPSQ
+428 ISNPSQ
-434 QELENAIGLLDKRLL
+434 QELENAIGLLDKKLL
-449 EMKDGFSRGLSIGT
+449 EMKDGFSRGLSIDT

>member
-12 NSTNNKNQ
+12 NSANNKNQ
-20 PGKNGAASPR
+20 PSKNGGTNR
-30 NWIHSPDA
+30 NWIHPPDA

-65 KEATCKLKFNQQ
+65 KEAICKLKFNQQ
-77 LRKSEGTKTP
+77 LKKSEGTKTP

-156 SEEITLTIGQA
+156 AEEITLTIGQA

-172 RRFLETSDKDLGSQR
+172 RRFLETSGKDLETQR
-187 RSMVL
+187 RCMVL
-192 QHKIKRLEHENN
+192 QQKIKRLEHENN
-204 IYRQRLQ
+204 VYRQRLQ
-211 DIASIK
+211 DIAAIK
-217 GTADVTSY
+217 GSADVSAY

-237 PSVPMTPESSSSSID
+237 PGAPTDSPQINGTTSSKLVLNTS
-252 ESTKPRM
+252 
-259 NGSLSKSSLSTT
+259 
-271 NSDSNGNT
+271 SDSNGNT
-279 SNGIQQPPPVP
+279 SNGPQQPPPVP

-299 DDFMGSEPPV
+299 DDFMGSEPAPM
-309 PTVGT
+309 PSVGT

-324 EEDFNPRAHEGLTNG
+324 EEDFNPRAYETAANGL
-339 SAFNHQSN
+339 ANHQSN
-347 NNPTLNGQVSSSQQI
+347 NNALLNGQVSSGANFFSQS
-362 FFPQANGGASSPPL
+362 NGTTSSPPL
-376 LAPPPKAKDSRRQ
+376 LAPPPKTKDSRRQ
-389 NGIKEDLFGSVPFN
+389 NGVKEDLFGSIPFN
-403 PAPPSGAKT
+403 PTPTLNMKN
-412 DINDPF
+412 DFNDPF
-418 EMGEFGATTA
+418 EMGEFGASTVTS
-428 ALNPSQ
+428 NPSQ

-449 EMKDGFSRGLSIGT
+449 EMKDGFSRGLCIGT

>member
-12 NSTNNKNQ
+12 NSANNKNQ
-20 PGKNGAASPR
+20 NSKNGGTGR

-58 PKGIDVV
+58 PKGIEVV
-65 KEATCKLKFNQQ
+65 KEAICKLKFNQQ

-98 AIQEPKTKTTPKRI
+98 AIQEPKTKTSPKRI

-156 SEEITLTIGQA
+156 AEEITLTIGQA

-172 RRFLETSDKDLGSQR
+172 RRFLETSGKDLETQR
-187 RSMVL
+187 RCMIL
-192 QHKIKRLEHENN
+192 QQKIKRLEHENN

-211 DIASIK
+211 DIAAIK
-217 GTADVTSY
+217 GSADVAAY

-230 LPDILHV
+230 LPEILHV
-237 PSVPMTPESSSSSID
+237 PGSSSEVTQVNGTNGKSSSS
-252 ESTKPRM
+252 
-259 NGSLSKSSLSTT
+259 T
-271 NSDSNGNT
+271 NNDSNGNT
-279 SNGIQQPPPVP
+279 SNGSQQPPPVP

-299 DDFMGSEPPV
+299 DDFMGSEPA
-309 PTVGT
+309 PTPSVGT

-324 EEDFNPRAHEGLTNG
+324 EEDFNPRAYETAVNGLANYQ
-339 SAFNHQSN
+339 ANH
-347 NNPTLNGQVSSSQQI
+347 NPSVNGQVPSSTNFFSQT
-362 FFPQANGGASSPPL
+362 NGTTNPPPL

-389 NGIKEDLFGSVPFN
+389 NGVKEDLFGSIPFN
-403 PAPPSGAKT
+403 PTPSINTKA
-412 DINDPF
+412 DFNDPF
-418 EMGEFGATTA
+418 EMGEFGASNA
-428 ALNPSQ
+428 ISSPSQ

-449 EMKDGFSRGLSIGT
+449 EMKDGFSRGLSIDT